1 MLDAE
6 NIGFT
11 YSQRVG
17 PKLEAD
23 GIHPESPQLCVAEV
37 CRYQLRGC
45 VKRSCVTD
53 FPLRSAFVPKQIRG
67 AEGL

>member
-37 CRYQLRGC
+37 AGI
-45 VKRSCVTD
+45 S
-53 FPLRSAFVPKQIRG
+53 FEG
-67 AEGL
+67 A